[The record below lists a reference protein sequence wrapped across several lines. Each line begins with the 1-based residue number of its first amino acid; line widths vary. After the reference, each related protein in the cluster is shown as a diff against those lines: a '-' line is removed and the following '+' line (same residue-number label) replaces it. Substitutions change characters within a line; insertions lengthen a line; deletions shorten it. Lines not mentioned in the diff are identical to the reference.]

1 MTSAKWP
8 ADETNPWRTL
18 ETEVRYQNDWMTVE
32 ENQVVRPDG
41 NPGIYGV
48 VRPKNLA
55 IGIIPLDEEQH
66 TWLVGQYRYP
76 LDVYSWEIIEG
87 GGPYDEGPEQ
97 SAARELKE
105 EAGLEARRFDEIM
118 RMHTSNCITDEKA
131 IIFVARELNSCE
143 AQPDPTEQLQLVRV
157 PFSEAV
163 TAVMEGRITDA
174 MSVAGILKTAALL
187 ADGQLC
193 D

>member
-1 MTSAKWP
+1 MTTDKWP
-8 ADETNPWRTL
+8 ADEPNPWRTL
-18 ETEVRYQNDWMTVE
+18 ETDVRYQNDWMTVE

-55 IGIIPLDEEQH
+55 IGIIPLDQDHH

-76 LDVYSWEIIEG
+76 LGVYSWEIIEG
-87 GGPYDEGPEQ
+87 GGPHGEGAQ
-97 SAARELKE
+97 RSAARELRE
-105 EAGLEARRFDEIM
+105 EAGLEADRFDEIM
-118 RMHTSNCITDEKA
+118 RMHTSNCITDEQA
-131 IIFVARELNSCE
+131 IIFVARDLRRCAAE
-143 AQPDPTEQLQLVRV
+143 PDPTEQLQLVRV
-157 PFSEAV
+157 PFQDAV
-163 TAVMEGRITDA
+163 GAVMEGRITDA

-187 ADGQLC
+187 QQGQFC